1 VKQISLVVSRDSLNL
16 FNNKEEK
23 YMLKKKMDLRIK
35 LLTLPFTEIE
45 FYHSDKIEEL
55 SKYEDLKNYDDKLR
69 NTLMDSI
76 YTIIHRRLAITNLD
90 ELQLLFR
97 CYYDKAELDESF
109 VTYSNISSYYMR
121 HLSKLSKIFLT
132 HRNGKVSLKYWKTND
147 EDELLGPYSGIYK
160 IVLWNSMNRMFT
172 TDLLVMQY
180 LLDNNMEDEYYLLGY
195 HSVVDIQDIQLEQ
208 VLSQGIAETHIHM
221 NAGGDF
227 IVIWQDLMSLCTDK
241 NSERYKK
248 KEKMQD
254 WDKVIGKNFGLK
266 SYIKAMAILRIL
278 LAYFLKM
285 KGNLVEH
292 TTFEMYYQEN
302 HFGLSQDLEDFIN
315 SIYKGYELKENSFHY
330 EEMYDT
336 IKEHLQIRDE
346 VTIPPE
352 TPWSQYLAKKD
363 ILNGLI
369 HMEGDF
375 TTVENIFLFR
385 AIKYMRSNEGDSY
398 FSKLFWQYIR
408 VKNEVFQ
415 LKVQGNTI
423 QGLDNFK
430 QYYNRST
437 DLSYQNK
444 DSLGLILH
452 TQFNNYNLKKIE
464 LRVGM
469 PKDNKNKNNKNAIKK
484 NLIRNLIIFFNS
496 YRDVAK
502 ELIEQQRDIPAI
514 GLVYHFLKRPDPTGI
529 EKCWLEN
536 QSGES
541 LDLYFKSVQEA
552 YKAQLSVLNEL
563 REEVD
568 GLADYIVGIDAAS
581 GENDTEPWVFA
592 PLYEIARNSDSHKLV
607 YKSRPHKRIR
617 NLGFTFH
624 AGEDFRHI
632 LTGLRRIDEVIRQF
646 KFHAGDRIGHAIA
659 LGIDTNKWALGN
671 KVVILPRI
679 EYLENLLW
687 IWGLH
692 KEGNLLN
699 NIDIAY
705 LEQKILIQAEKIY
718 INVTGITVFNLWKAY
733 QSKFKAFNK
742 SDKYKYETVPKRQ
755 NELLCKNISNEHT
768 ITWTEEKLVHAQH
781 CRCYLK
787 GMLQP
792 IQIEVTQGDNK
803 IIEEIQNLVARNIS
817 REGIVVEVN
826 PTSNTSIGQVENI
839 FEHYVG
845 NLNRH
850 GLSDM
855 KVENGIMVTIN
866 TDDPSVF
873 NTNINNEFAY
883 IFYSLKEKGYARED
897 ILLWID
903 KVRRNGLNSSFIETR
918 EISNEQRINEL
929 TTIIDTLNSL

>member
-1 VKQISLVVSRDSLNL
+1 
-16 FNNKEEK
+16 
-23 YMLKKKMDLRIK
+23 MLKKKMDLRIK

-55 SKYEDLKNYDDKLR
+55 SKHEDLKSYDEELR
-69 NTLMDSI
+69 ETLMHSI
-76 YTIIHRRLAITNLD
+76 YTIINKRLAITNLD

-97 CYYDKAELDESF
+97 CYYDKSELDESF
-109 VTYSNISSYYMR
+109 MPYHNVSSFYLK

-132 HRNGKVSLKYWKTND
+132 HRNGKIALKYWKTSD

-180 LLDNNMEDEYYLLGY
+180 LLDNRMEDEHYLLGY
-195 HSVVDIQDIQLEQ
+195 HSLVDIQDLQLEQ
-208 VLSQGIAETHIHM
+208 VLSQGVAETHIHM

-227 IVIWQDLMSLCTDK
+227 IVIWQDLMSLSTDK

-248 KEKMQD
+248 KEKIQD

-266 SYIKAMAILRIL
+266 IYIKAIAILRIL
-278 LAYFLKM
+278 LANFLKI
-285 KGNLVEH
+285 KDNLIEY
-292 TTFEMYYQEN
+292 TTFELYYQEN
-302 HFGLSQDLEDFIN
+302 HFGLSETLDDFIK
-315 SIYKGYELKENSFHY
+315 SLYKGNELKEYNFSY
-330 EEMYDT
+330 EYIYDT

-346 VTIPPE
+346 VIIPPE

-363 ILNGLI
+363 ILNGI
-369 HMEGDF
+369 IDMEGDF
-375 TTVENIFLFR
+375 TTVENVFLFR
-385 AIKYMRSNEGDSY
+385 AIKYMRLNEGDSY

-415 LKVQGNTI
+415 LKIQGNAI

-452 TQFNNYNLKKIE
+452 TQLNNYNIKKIE
-464 LRVGM
+464 LRIGM
-469 PKDNKNKNNKNAIKK
+469 PKDNKNKNNKERIRK
-484 NLIRNLIIFFNS
+484 NLISNLKIFFNA
-496 YRDVAK
+496 YKDIAK
-502 ELIEQQRDIPAI
+502 ELIEQHREVPSI
-514 GLVYHFLKRPDPTGI
+514 GLVYHFIKRPDPTGI
-529 EKCWLEN
+529 EKCWIEN
-536 QSGES
+536 ETGES

-552 YKAQLSVLNEL
+552 YKAQLSVLNKL

-592 PLYEIARNSDSHKLV
+592 PLYETARNSDTHKLV
-607 YKSRPHKRIR
+607 YKTRPHRRIR

-632 LTGLRRIDEVIRQF
+632 LTGLRRIDEAIKQF

-659 LGIDTNKWALGN
+659 LGIDVRKWSFGN

-692 KEGNLLN
+692 KDGNLLN
-699 NIDIAY
+699 NLDIAY
-705 LEQKILIQAEKIY
+705 LEQKILTQAEKIY
-718 INVTGITVFNLWKAY
+718 INMTGITVFNLWKAY
-733 QSKFKAFNK
+733 ESKFKVFRK
-742 SDKYKYETVPKRQ
+742 DEKYEYQTLKKRQ
-755 NELLCKNISNEHT
+755 NELFCKNISNEHT

-781 CRCYLK
+781 CKCYLK
-787 GMLQP
+787 GMLKP
-792 IQIEVTQGDNK
+792 IQVEVTEDDVK
-803 IIEEIQNLVARNIS
+803 IIEYIQNIVAKNIS

-845 NLNRH
+845 NLNKH
-850 GLSDM
+850 GLSDT

-873 NTNINNEFAY
+873 NTSINSEFAY
-883 IFYSLKEKGYARED
+883 IFYSLKEKGHARED
-897 ILLWID
+897 ILNWID

-918 EISNEQRINEL
+918 DISNDQRISEL
-929 TTIIDTLNSL
+929 ESIINRLNNF

>member
-1 VKQISLVVSRDSLNL
+1 
-16 FNNKEEK
+16 
-23 YMLKKKMDLRIK
+23 MLKKKMDLRIK

-55 SKYEDLKNYDDKLR
+55 SKHEDLKSYDEKLR
-69 NTLMDSI
+69 VTLMDSI
-76 YTIIHRRLAITNLD
+76 YTVVHKRLAITNID

-97 CYYDKAELDESF
+97 CYYDKTELDESF
-109 VTYSNISSYYMR
+109 KLYNNVSSFYMK

-132 HRNGKVSLKYWKTND
+132 HRNGKIALKYWKTSD

-160 IVLWNSMNRMFT
+160 IALWNSMNRMFT

-180 LLDNNMEDEYYLLGY
+180 LIDNGMEDEHYLLGY
-195 HSVVDIQDIQLEQ
+195 HSLVDIQDLQLEQ
-208 VLSQGIAETHIHM
+208 VLSQGVAETHLHM

-227 IVIWQDLMSLCTDK
+227 IVIWQDLMSLSTDK
-241 NSERYKK
+241 NSDRYKK

-266 SYIKAMAILRIL
+266 IYIKAMAILRIL

-285 KGNLVEH
+285 RGNLIEY
-292 TTFEMYYQEN
+292 TTFELFYQEN
-302 HFGLSQDLEDFIN
+302 HFGLGQTLDDFIKAL
-315 SIYKGYELKENSFHY
+315 YKGNELRDNNFSY

-346 VTIPPE
+346 GTIPPK
-352 TPWSQYLAKKD
+352 TLWSQYLAKKD
-363 ILNGLI
+363 ILNGVI
-369 HMEGDF
+369 DMEGDF
-375 TTVENIFLFR
+375 TTVENVFLFR
-385 AIKYMRSNEGDSY
+385 SIKYMRLNEGDNY

-415 LKVQGNTI
+415 LKVQGNAI

-437 DLSYQNK
+437 DLSYQSK

-452 TQFNNYNLKKIE
+452 TQLNNYNLKKIE

-469 PKDNKNKNNKNAIKK
+469 PRDNKNKNNKNRIRK
-484 NLIRNLIIFFNS
+484 NLIGNLKIFFHVYQDIAN
-496 YRDVAK
+496 
-502 ELIEQQRDIPAI
+502 ELIEQHREIPSI
-514 GLVYHFLKRPDPTGI
+514 GLVYHFLKRPEPTGI
-529 EKCWLEN
+529 EKCWLE
-536 QSGES
+536 SETGEGI
-541 LDLYFKSVQEA
+541 DLYFKSVQEA
-552 YKAQLSVLNEL
+552 YEAQLSVLNEL

-592 PLYEIARNSDSHKLV
+592 PLYEVARNSDSHKLV
-607 YKSRPHKRIR
+607 YKARPHKRIR

-624 AGEDFRHI
+624 AGEDFRHM
-632 LTGLRRIDEVIRQF
+632 LTGLRGIDEVIRHF

-659 LGIDTNKWALGN
+659 LGIDVRKWAFGN

-705 LEQKILIQAEKIY
+705 LEQKILTQAEKIY
-718 INVTGITVFNLWKAY
+718 INMTGITVFSLWKAY
-733 QSKFKAFNK
+733 ESKFKVFK
-742 SDKYKYETVPKRQ
+742 KDDKYEHKTIKYKP
-755 NELLCKNISNEHT
+755 NELFCKNISNEHA

-781 CRCYLK
+781 CKCYLK

-792 IQIEVTQGDNK
+792 IQVEVTEADIK
-803 IIEEIQNLVARNIS
+803 IIEVIQNLVAKNIS
-817 REGIVVEVN
+817 REGVVVEVN

-845 NLNRH
+845 NLNKH
-850 GLSDM
+850 GLSDT

-897 ILLWID
+897 ILNWID

-918 EISNEQRINEL
+918 EISNDQRIREL
-929 TTIIDTLNSL
+929 ESIIGTLNNF